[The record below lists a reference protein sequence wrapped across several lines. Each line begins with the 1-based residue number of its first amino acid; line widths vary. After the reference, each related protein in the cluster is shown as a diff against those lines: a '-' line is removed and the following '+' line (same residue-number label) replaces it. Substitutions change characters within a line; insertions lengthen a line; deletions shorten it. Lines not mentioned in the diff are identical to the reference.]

1 MARVICP
8 APGVQ
13 LTLQSWTGESLS
25 PLTMRFQFMPLYG
38 PQKWFD
44 CEPVTLVPPSAA
56 HGPNDLK
63 SNQGEA
69 K

>member
-1 MARVICP
+1 
-8 APGVQ
+8 
-13 LTLQSWTGESLS
+13 
-25 PLTMRFQFMPLYG
+25 MRFQFMPLYG